1 MRRALLL
8 GAVAVFAAAC
18 AIPHQDRLGLDRSDR
33 VSPIGHSATDSRR
46 AQDPTHSG
54 GQAGYA
60 AQGTAGKTGLA
71 DLPNWTF
78 AGTTG
83 LIGEGPAGQQTVAG
97 GVPLWTT
104 WCDFGFDGNDPR
116 LPVSEMEIISE
127 IAAYLVQNPF
137 LEIGIDG
144 SMKGGA
150 SQSARNLSDRRAA
163 SVRDALLQAGVAAYR
178 IRLGAFSNPDRRQ
191 EDAIQ
196 VLMKSRA

>member
-18 AIPHQDRLGLDRSDR
+18 AIPHQDRFGFDPSDR
-33 VSPIGHSATDSRR
+33 VSSIGHSAANSRR
-46 AQDPTHSG
+46 AQDPTDPVA
-54 GQAGYA
+54 QAGYA
-60 AQGTAGKTGLA
+60 AQGSAGEIGPA
-71 DLPNWTF
+71 GLPNWTF

-83 LIGEGPAGQQTVAG
+83 FIGDGPAGQPGLAG
-97 GVPLWTT
+97 GVALWTT
-104 WCDFGFDGNDPR
+104 WCDFGFDGNEAR

-127 IAAYLVQNPF
+127 IAAYLAQNPF

-144 SMKGGA
+144 SMQGGA
-150 SQSARNLSDRRAA
+150 SQTARDLSDRRAA

-178 IRLGAFSNPDRRQ
+178 IRMGAFSNPDRRR

-196 VLMKSRA
+196 VLMKSRT